1 MDGYERWYETYPAHW
16 AQELIPYGKM
26 MEWVAAGRLP
36 QMYRIFK
43 RVRYEDYEAG
53 RYEEFSMGGLWL
65 LQIELMMSRGVYVHA
80 KRRKLKKGEAPR
92 GSYPRPDAWL
102 EDVMRELEK

>member
-1 MDGYERWYETYPAHW
+1 MDGYDRWYEVYPAHW

-26 MEWVAAGRLP
+26 LEWDNANRLP

-43 RVRYEDYEAG
+43 RLRYEHFENAE
-53 RYEEFSMGGLWL
+53 YEEFSMAGLHL
-65 LQIELMMSRGVYVHA
+65 LQIELYMARGVYVHA
-80 KRRKLKKGEAPR
+80 KRRALKKGEAPR

-102 EDVMRELEK
+102 ADVMREFDK